1 MRGSRPASPHDGS
14 TTASAPPVGD
24 EESPPPAEANRVKP
38 VLALVVLGLMAA
50 AIFGFGKAIGAWDE
64 PAAAGPETALTTAEQ
79 PTVPLDGRDDPS
91 AESSGGSQKGAD
103 DGGPARESLP
113 ASVVRRLDKVCRLA
127 QEDALAIAAQM
138 QPTSREHLR
147 RLFEHLGKLNE
158 TYNGAALAVLRR
170 HADDRRVRTLARLFE
185 RDERLVDQLVAGIA
199 SVDSPAGLARL
210 RGRLQEL
217 RRLGARESRVLGAL
231 GAHTC
236 ETATLG

>member
-1 MRGSRPASPHDGS
+1 M
-14 TTASAPPVGD
+14 
-24 EESPPPAEANRVKP
+24 
-38 VLALVVLGLMAA
+38 LVALGLMGAA
-50 AIFGFGKAIGAWDE
+50 LFGLGQVLGAWDE
-64 PAAAGPETALTTAEQ
+64 PAAAPPPSGTTTAEEQ
-79 PTVPLDGRDDPS
+79 TVSLEEPEPEQEKKTSDDRQRT
-91 AESSGGSQKGAD
+91 GD
-103 DGGPARESLP
+103 LP

-147 RLFEHLGKLNE
+147 RLFEQLGELNE

-185 RDERLVDQLVAGIA
+185 RDERLVDELVAGIA
-199 SVDSPAGLARL
+199 SVNSPAGLARL

-236 ETATLG
+236 ETAALG

>member
-1 MRGSRPASPHDGS
+1 M
-14 TTASAPPVGD
+14 
-24 EESPPPAEANRVKP
+24 
-38 VLALVVLGLMAA
+38 LVALGLMGAA
-50 AIFGFGKAIGAWDE
+50 FFGVGQVLGAWDE
-64 PAAAGPETALTTAEQ
+64 PAAAPPPSGTTTAEEQ
-79 PTVPLDGRDDPS
+79 TVSLEEPEPEQEKKKTSDDRQRT
-91 AESSGGSQKGAD
+91 GD
-103 DGGPARESLP
+103 LP

-147 RLFEHLGKLNE
+147 RLFEQLGELNE

-185 RDERLVDQLVAGIA
+185 RDERLVDELVAGIA
-199 SVDSPAGLARL
+199 SVNSPAGLARL

-236 ETATLG
+236 ETAALG

>member
-1 MRGSRPASPHDGS
+1 M
-14 TTASAPPVGD
+14 
-24 EESPPPAEANRVKP
+24 KP
-38 VLALVVLGLMAA
+38 FLVLVALGLMGAA
-50 AIFGFGKAIGAWDE
+50 LFGVGQVLGAWDA
-64 PAAAGPETALTTAEQ
+64 PAAAPSRSAQTTSEEPTVSLEQ
-79 PTVPLDGRDDPS
+79 PEREEKKSEGRKRTGD
-91 AESSGGSQKGAD
+91 
-103 DGGPARESLP
+103 LP

-147 RLFEHLGKLNE
+147 RLFEQLGELNE

-170 HADDRRVRTLARLFE
+170 HKDDRRVRTLARLFE
-185 RDERLVDQLVAGIA
+185 RDERLVAELVAGIA

-210 RGRLQEL
+210 RGRLQDL

-236 ETATLG
+236 ETASLG

>member
-1 MRGSRPASPHDGS
+1 
-14 TTASAPPVGD
+14 
-24 EESPPPAEANRVKP
+24 VKP

-50 AIFGFGKAIGAWDE
+50 AIFGFGRLIGAWDE
-64 PAAAGPETALTTAEQ
+64 PASAGPEAATTTTQQPSAPAEEQ
-79 PTVPLDGRDDPS
+79 EDGPTETTGGGRQGGGDGRS
-91 AESSGGSQKGAD
+91 AG
-103 DGGPARESLP
+103 DGLP

-147 RLFEHLGKLNE
+147 RLFEQLGELNE

-170 HADDRRVRTLARLFE
+170 HKDDRRVRTLARLFE
-185 RDERLVDQLVAGIA
+185 RDERLVAELVAGIA
-199 SVDSPAGLARL
+199 SVDSQAGLARL
-210 RGRLQEL
+210 RGRLQDL

-236 ETATLG
+236 ETAALG

>member
-1 MRGSRPASPHDGS
+1 
-14 TTASAPPVGD
+14 
-24 EESPPPAEANRVKP
+24 VKAVP
-38 VLALVVLGLMAA
+38 VLVALGLMGAA
-50 AIFGFGKAIGAWDE
+50 LFGVGQVLGAWDE
-64 PAAAGPETALTTAEQ
+64 PAAAPPPSGATTAEEQ
-79 PTVPLDGRDDPS
+79 TVSLEEPEPEQEKKTSDDRQRT
-91 AESSGGSQKGAD
+91 GD
-103 DGGPARESLP
+103 LP

-147 RLFEHLGKLNE
+147 RLFEQLGELNE

-185 RDERLVDQLVAGIA
+185 RDERLVDELVAGIA
-199 SVDSPAGLARL
+199 SVNSPAGLARL

-236 ETATLG
+236 ETAALG